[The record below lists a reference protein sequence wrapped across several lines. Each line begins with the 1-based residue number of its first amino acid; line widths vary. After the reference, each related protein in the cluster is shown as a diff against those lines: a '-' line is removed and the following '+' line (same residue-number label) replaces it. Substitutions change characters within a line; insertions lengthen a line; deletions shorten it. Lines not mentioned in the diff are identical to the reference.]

1 VAVGLSTF
9 PGYLEDRGH
18 LVRGVVLMKGV
29 VRVMVTMGVVVYMR
43 GVIR

>member
-1 VAVGLSTF
+1 
-9 PGYLEDRGH
+9 
-18 LVRGVVLMKGV
+18 VRGLVLMKGV